1 MTMIETIIVIG
12 TVVGALITSTCW
24 SIRRSRCSSI
34 EMPCLTIHR
43 ELMTKDEMESDTF
56 NNNNVI

>member
-1 MTMIETIIVIG
+1 MTIIETIMVVG
-12 TVVGALITSTCW
+12 TVIGALITTSCW

-43 ELMTKDEMESDTF
+43 ELMTKEEIEADTF
-56 NNNNVI
+56 NDNVV